1 MCDADDHL
9 AENCPIAMATRETAL
24 EIRTGDANEIV
35 EDAASEVATEVAG
48 GATDPTGEPQGDSP
62 AGDVA
67 EPEADESESPTDL
80 RFAVSQAEGRH
91 YSRPADQDGA
101 EPRDKGKGKS
111 KSKSKGKSKGKG
123 SSSRSSTGKGE
134 SLWDLAHIGSQPPPN
149 EV

>member
-1 MCDADDHL
+1 
-9 AENCPIAMATRETAL
+9 MAITVRETAL
-24 EIRTGDANEIV
+24 AIREEDANEIV
-35 EDAASEVATEVAG
+35 DDAASEVATEAAG
-48 GATDPTGEPQGDSP
+48 EATEPTGEPRGDSP
-62 AGDVA
+62 AGSVE
-67 EPEADESESPTDL
+67 EPEADENESPTDIRYDL

-101 EPRDKGKGKS
+101 EPRDKSKGKS

-123 SSSRSSTGKGE
+123 SSSSSSTGKGE